1 MLALLK
7 FSTLI
12 VTRPCLPRCRSEG
25 EVILATTSVEAPV
38 IGGDDSES
46 LAVEL
51 TFQSEGY

>member
-1 MLALLK
+1 MLK
-7 FSTLI
+7 FSTLM